1 MIHNACCCG
10 DRGGGS
16 STVPLIQIEEG
27 HTITL
32 NENDAPVKFYV
43 AKHDYESDLNGT
55 GRTLIVRKYCYDSR
69 QWNSSN
75 RNDYINSS
83 INAWLNN
90 TYLYLLD
97 ADMRKAIGT
106 TKFRYTYGDGSNA
119 LSTMSKPVFLL
130 SATELFGDTVYTNME
145 GTKLGIA
152 DALRTAYMDG
162 KLVYQWTRSPA
173 IKRVTQTTT
182 QACVTNGSSIPP
194 ADCTDTCG
202 SRPAFTLPSTFPVI
216 LNGGGGAS
224 VRETVTLRITLKAT
238 DTDYTYAVAVQGK
251 EYGSAADI
259 EVEVGDTVFC
269 KVMNS
274 QGYSHIMLNGY
285 QVAENSQRAHATF
298 WFAVTENTAIVLD
311 QSYIRI
317 TT

>member
-1 MIHNACCCG
+1 MIHNGGSGAS
-10 DRGGGS
+10 GGGS
-16 STVPLIQIEEG
+16 STVPLSQIEEG
-27 HTITL
+27 YTITL
-32 NENDAPVKFYV
+32 NENDVPVRFYV
-43 AKHDYESDLNGT
+43 AKHDYESALNGA

-75 RNDYINSS
+75 QNDYIDSS

-97 ADMRKAIGT
+97 ADIRKAIGT
-106 TKFRYTYGDGSNA
+106 TKFRYTYGNGSNT

-130 SATELFGDTVYTNME
+130 SATELFGNTVYTNME

-152 DALRTAYMDG
+152 DALRTAYLDG
-162 KLVYQWTRSPA
+162 KRVYQWTRSPA
-173 IKRVTQTTT
+173 IQNVTQTTT
-182 QACVTNGSSIPP
+182 QVCVTNGTSVPP
-194 ADCTDTCG
+194 ANCTNTNG

-216 LNGGGGAS
+216 LNGGGAS
-224 VRETVTLRITLKAT
+224 VRETVTLHITQPST
-238 DTDYTYAVAVQGK
+238 DSDFDHIVVVQGK
-251 EYGSAADI
+251 IYSSAADV

-269 KVMNS
+269 KVENR

-285 QVAENSQRAHATF
+285 QVAEAGQRSYATF
-298 WFAVTENTAIVLD
+298 WFAVTENTAIVFD
-311 QSYIRI
+311 GSYIRI

>member
-1 MIHNACCCG
+1 MIANTCCCG
-10 DRGGGS
+10 GSGGGS
-16 STVPLIQIEEG
+16 STVPLSQIEEG

-69 QWNSSN
+69 RWNSSN
-75 RNDYINSS
+75 QNDYINSS

-97 ADMRKAIGT
+97 ADIRKAIGT
-106 TKFRYTYGDGSNA
+106 TKFRYTFGNGSNA
-119 LSTMSKPVFLL
+119 LGTMSKPVFLL
-130 SATELFGDTVYTNME
+130 SATELFEHTVYTNDE

-152 DALRTAYMDG
+152 DALRTAYLDG

-194 ADCTDTCG
+194 ADCTDTNG
-202 SRPAFTLPSTFPVI
+202 SRPVFTLPSTFPVI
-216 LNGGGGAS
+216 LNGGGAS
-224 VRETVTLRITLKAT
+224 VGKTVTLHITVKAT

-251 EYGSAADI
+251 EYGSAADV

-269 KVMNS
+269 KVMNR

-285 QVAENSQRAHATF
+285 QAAEASRLSYATF